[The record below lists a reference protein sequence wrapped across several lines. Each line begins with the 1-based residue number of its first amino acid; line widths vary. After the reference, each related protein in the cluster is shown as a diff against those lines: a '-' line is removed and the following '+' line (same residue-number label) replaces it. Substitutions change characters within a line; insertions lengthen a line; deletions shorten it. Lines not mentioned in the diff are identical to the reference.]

1 MIGRIHGTLIDQA
14 PPQILVDCAGVGYEL
29 LLPMSS
35 FYNLPAVGQTV
46 TLLTQFIVREDAQV
60 LYGFETPGEREAF
73 RQLIKISGVGP
84 RTALAILS
92 GLSVADLALA
102 ISTQEAGRLVKI
114 PGIGKKTAE
123 RLLLELKGK
132 MGSDL
137 AGGGLGG
144 LGASASSSASQNDIL
159 QALMALGY
167 SEKEAAATLKTLP
180 AEVGVSE
187 GIKLA
192 LKKLA

>member
-14 PPQILVDCAGVGYEL
+14 PPQILVDCQGVGYEL

-35 FYNLPAVGQTV
+35 FYKLPAVGQTV

-60 LYGFETPGEREAF
+60 LYGFETASEREAF

-102 ISTQEAGRLVKI
+102 VSSQEAGRLVKI

-137 AGGGLGG
+137 AGLAS
-144 LGASASSSASQNDIL
+144 GAAAQMGSAGADIL
-159 QALMALGY
+159 QALLALGY
-167 SEKEAAATLKTLP
+167 SEKEAASALKALP
-180 AEVGVSE
+180 PDVGVSE